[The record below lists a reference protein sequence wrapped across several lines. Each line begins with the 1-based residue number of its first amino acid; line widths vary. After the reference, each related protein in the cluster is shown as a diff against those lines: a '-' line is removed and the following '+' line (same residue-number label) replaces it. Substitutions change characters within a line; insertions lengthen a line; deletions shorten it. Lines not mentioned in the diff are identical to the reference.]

1 MKNEKI
7 LLENI
12 KDVKKMLWEDRKF
25 LIIMM
30 LKIDKLVKFVG
41 DLTVIEDDIFGDD
54 RINIDEEKVLKSI
67 MEDLKN
73 DTEDRR
79 EDFIRYIKQSEED
92 MVKFRKMIN
101 SDHVGES

>member
-1 MKNEKI
+1 MENEKI

-41 DLTVIEDDIFGDD
+41 DLAVIEDDIFGDD

-73 DTEDRR
+73 DTEDKR
-79 EDFIRYIKQSEED
+79 EDFIRYH
-92 MVKFRKMIN
+92 KMIN
-101 SDHVGES
+101 SDQVGES